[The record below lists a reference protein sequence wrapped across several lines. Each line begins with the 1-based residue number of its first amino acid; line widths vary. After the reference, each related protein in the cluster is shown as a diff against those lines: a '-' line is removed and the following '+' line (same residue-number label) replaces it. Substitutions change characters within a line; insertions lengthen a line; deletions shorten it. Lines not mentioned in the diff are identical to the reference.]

1 MPNSYLLQA
10 YIAKY
15 YLIMSCKREK
25 MLCFSLL
32 CSCHSDFHIILT
44 IPLAI
49 LTIPLVILS
58 VSLVIL
64 SVSEESLHDS
74 LAKDPSLRSG

>member
-1 MPNSYLLQA
+1 
-10 YIAKY
+10 
-15 YLIMSCKREK
+15 

-44 IPLAI
+44 IPLVI
-49 LTIPLVILS
+49 LTIPLVILSVSLVILS

>member
-44 IPLAI
+44 IPL
-49 LTIPLVILS
+49 VILS

>member
-25 MLCFSLL
+25 KLCFSLL
-32 CSCHSDFHIILT
+32 CSCHSDFHI
-44 IPLAI
+44 I